1 MVGDLLDL
9 ESAQAETAQQKLERS
24 TQGADAAAIVQCV

>member
-1 MVGDLLDL
+1 MVGGLLDL

-24 TQGADAAAIVQCV
+24 TKGADAAAIVQCV

>member
-1 MVGDLLDL
+1 MVGGLLDL

-24 TQGADAAAIVQCV
+24 TQGADATAIVQCV